1 MSAARLARFLRAAKG
16 DKNRAIRLYI
26 WNAHLS
32 REFYLPIQL
41 TEVALRN
48 SIHKQLSSLFGDLW
62 FENPGFTSA
71 VPERTQV
78 EMRKV
83 ALFERTQ
90 RRSAF
95 TVDHVVA
102 GLSFGFW
109 LSLLN
114 SSMCERI
121 WAGDIRPVFPHL
133 PINLHQPD
141 VHKRLEK
148 LRLFRNAVMH
158 HYAIFDKGTTAEWE
172 NIKLILGW
180 ICPSTNKCETVDLVR
195 SPYAAIRD
203 GRSAGR
209 RVGLPP
215 LRGPRARRISGA
227 LTDCPARTFVS
238 KAWRTA
244 CDIFGEARSTSVRQL
259 TAR

>member
-1 MSAARLARFLRAAKG
+1 MSPARLARFLGPAKG
-16 DKNRAIRLYI
+16 DRNRAIRLYI

-48 SIHKQLSSLFGDLW
+48 SIHKQLTSIFGDSW
-62 FENPGFTSA
+62 FENPSFASA
-71 VPERTQV
+71 VPVRTQE

-83 ALFERTQ
+83 AAFERGQ
-90 RRSAF
+90 RRAAF

-121 WAGDIRPVFPHL
+121 WAGNIRPVFPYL
-133 PINLHQPD
+133 PPNLHQPD
-141 VHKRLEK
+141 VHRRLEK

-180 ICPSTNKCETVDLVR
+180 ICPSTTQFMMLLADPKKVL
-195 SPYAAIRD
+195 
-203 GRSAGR
+203 SAK
-209 RVGLPP
+209 PS
-215 LRGPRARRISGA
+215 I
-227 LTDCPARTFVS
+227 
-238 KAWRTA
+238 
-244 CDIFGEARSTSVRQL
+244 
-259 TAR
+259 